1 MESLRNDGRQF
12 MERTWLT
19 SSVTECF
26 AQILAVSVADR
37 SLNELPPSPA
47 SQHLN
52 AHDEARHSMQI
63 SLKGQVALV
72 TGASSGLGAGAALGL
87 ATSGAAVV
95 VNYHSQPE
103 PAEKLAQQIRDSGGQ
118 AIAIGADVSK
128 EDEVERLFAQTL
140 KAFGRL
146 DILIANS
153 GLQKDAA
160 IADMTLADWN
170 TVINVN
176 LTGQFLCARAAL
188 RQFAQQEIRPDIS
201 RALGKIIHMSSV
213 HQVIPWAGHVN
224 YAASKGGV
232 DLLMRSIA
240 QEVGEQRIRVNSI
253 APGAI
258 RTAINT
264 KATSGDAEQQLL
276 KLIPYGRVGE
286 AQDVANAVVWLASD
300 ASDYV
305 HGTTLFID
313 GGMSLYPEFRNN
325 G

>member
-1 MESLRNDGRQF
+1 
-12 MERTWLT
+12 
-19 SSVTECF
+19 
-26 AQILAVSVADR
+26 
-37 SLNELPPSPA
+37 
-47 SQHLN
+47 
-52 AHDEARHSMQI
+52 MQI

-72 TGASSGLGAGAALGL
+72 TGASSGLGAGAARGL
-87 ATSGAAVV
+87 AASGAAVV

-103 PAEKLAQQIRDSGGQ
+103 PAEKLAEEIRAAGGQ
-118 AIAIGADVSK
+118 AVAIGADVSN
-128 EDEVERLFAQTL
+128 EREVEKLFAETL

-146 DILIANS
+146 DILTANS
-153 GLQKDAA
+153 GLQKDAS
-160 IADMTLADWN
+160 IAEMSLEDWN

-264 KATSGDAEQQLL
+264 QATSGDAEKKLL
-276 KLIPYGRVGE
+276 ELIPYGRVGE
-286 AQDVANAVVWLASD
+286 AEDVANAVVWLASD

-313 GGMSLYPEFRNN
+313 GGMSLYPEFRHN

>member
-1 MESLRNDGRQF
+1 
-12 MERTWLT
+12 
-19 SSVTECF
+19 
-26 AQILAVSVADR
+26 
-37 SLNELPPSPA
+37 
-47 SQHLN
+47 
-52 AHDEARHSMQI
+52 MQI

-72 TGASSGLGAGAALGL
+72 TGASSGLGAGAAKGL
-87 ATSGAAVV
+87 AASGAAVV

-103 PAEKLAQQIRDSGGQ
+103 PAEKLAEEICAAGGQ
-118 AIAIGADVSK
+118 AIALGADVSK
-128 EDEVERLFAQTL
+128 EDEVEQLFARTL
-140 KAFGRL
+140 DAFGRL

-153 GLQKDAA
+153 GLQKDAP
-160 IADMTLADWN
+160 ITQMTLEDWN
-170 TVINVN
+170 TVISVN

-188 RQFAQQEIRPDIS
+188 RQFARQQIRPDIS

-213 HQVIPWAGHVN
+213 HQMIPWAGHAN

-258 RTAINT
+258 RTAINSQVT
-264 KATSGDAEQQLL
+264 RGDAEQKLL
-276 KLIPYGRVGE
+276 ELIPYGRVGE
-286 AQDVANAVVWLASD
+286 AEDVANAVVWLASD

-305 HGTTLFID
+305 HGATLFID
-313 GGMSLYPEFRNN
+313 GGMSLYPEFRHN

>member
-1 MESLRNDGRQF
+1 
-12 MERTWLT
+12 
-19 SSVTECF
+19 
-26 AQILAVSVADR
+26 
-37 SLNELPPSPA
+37 
-47 SQHLN
+47 
-52 AHDEARHSMQI
+52 MQI
-63 SLKGQVALV
+63 SLKGQVAIV
-72 TGASSGLGAGAALGL
+72 TGASSGLGAGAAKGL
-87 ATSGAAVV
+87 AASGAAVV
-95 VNYHSQPE
+95 INYHSQPE
-103 PAEKLAQQIRDSGGQ
+103 PAQKLAEEIIAAGGQ
-118 AIAIGADVSK
+118 AIAVGADVS
-128 EDEVERLFAQTL
+128 DEQDVEKLFAETL
-140 KAFGRL
+140 KAFGRV
-146 DILIANS
+146 DILVANS
-153 GLQKDAA
+153 GLQKDAP
-160 IADMTLADWN
+160 IADMTLKDWN

-188 RQFAQQEIRPDIS
+188 RQFAKQNIRPDVS
-201 RALGKIIHMSSV
+201 RARGKIIHMSSV

-264 KATSGDAEQQLL
+264 KATEGDAEKKLL
-276 KLIPYGRVGE
+276 ELIPYGRVGE
-286 AQDVANAVVWLASD
+286 ADDVANAVVWLASD

>member
-1 MESLRNDGRQF
+1 
-12 MERTWLT
+12 
-19 SSVTECF
+19 
-26 AQILAVSVADR
+26 
-37 SLNELPPSPA
+37 
-47 SQHLN
+47 
-52 AHDEARHSMQI
+52 MQI

-72 TGASSGLGAGAALGL
+72 TGASSGLGAGAARGL
-87 ATSGAAVV
+87 AASGAAVV

-103 PAEKLAQQIRDSGGQ
+103 PAQKLAQEIIDAGGQ
-118 AIAIGADVSK
+118 AIAIGADVSN
-128 EDEVERLFAQTL
+128 EQDVEKLFAETL

-146 DILIANS
+146 DILVANS

-160 IADMTLADWN
+160 FADLTLEDWN

-176 LTGQFLCARAAL
+176 LTGQFLCARAAV
-188 RQFAQQEIRPDIS
+188 RQFAKQDIRLEVS
-201 RALGKIIHMSSV
+201 RARGKIIHMSSV

-240 QEVGEQRIRVNSI
+240 QEVGEQRIRVNSV

-264 KATSGDAEQQLL
+264 KATSGDAEKKLL
-276 KLIPYGRVGE
+276 ELIPYGRVGE
-286 AQDVANAVVWLASD
+286 ADDVANAVVWLASD

>member
-1 MESLRNDGRQF
+1 ML
-12 MERTWLT
+12 
-19 SSVTECF
+19 
-26 AQILAVSVADR
+26 
-37 SLNELPPSPA
+37 
-47 SQHLN
+47 
-52 AHDEARHSMQI
+52 I

-72 TGASSGLGAGAALGL
+72 TGASSGLGAGAARGL
-87 ATSGAAVV
+87 AASGAAVV
-95 VNYHSQPE
+95 INYHSQPE
-103 PAEKLAQQIRDSGGQ
+103 PAQKLADDIIAAGGQ
-118 AIAIGADVSK
+118 AIAIGADVSR
-128 EDEVERLFAQTL
+128 EDEVNALFAETL
-140 KAFGRL
+140 EAFGRL
-146 DILIANS
+146 DILVANS
-153 GLQKDAA
+153 GLQKDAP
-160 IADMTLADWN
+160 IAELTLEQWN

-188 RQFAQQEIRPDIS
+188 RQFARQEIRPDIS

-264 KATSGDAEQQLL
+264 KATAGDAEQKLL

-286 AQDVANAVVWLASD
+286 AEDVANAVVWLASD

-305 HGTTLFID
+305 HGATLFID
-313 GGMSLYPEFRNN
+313 GGMSLYPEFRDN

>member
-1 MESLRNDGRQF
+1 ML
-12 MERTWLT
+12 
-19 SSVTECF
+19 
-26 AQILAVSVADR
+26 
-37 SLNELPPSPA
+37 
-47 SQHLN
+47 
-52 AHDEARHSMQI
+52 I

-72 TGASSGLGAGAALGL
+72 TGASSGLGAGAARGL
-87 ATSGAAVV
+87 AASGAAVV

-103 PAEKLAQQIRDSGGQ
+103 PAQELVDEILNAGGQ
-118 AIAIGADVSK
+118 AIAVGADVSK
-128 EDEVERLFAQTL
+128 EDEVEKLFAETL

-153 GLQKDAA
+153 GLQKDAG
-160 IADMTLADWN
+160 ITDMTLADWN

-188 RQFAQQEIRPDIS
+188 RQFAKQQIRPEIS

-264 KATSGDAEQQLL
+264 KATTGDAEQKLL

-286 AQDVANAVVWLASD
+286 AEDVANAVVWLASD

-313 GGMSLYPEFRNN
+313 GGMSLYPEFRDN

>member
-1 MESLRNDGRQF
+1 
-12 MERTWLT
+12 
-19 SSVTECF
+19 
-26 AQILAVSVADR
+26 
-37 SLNELPPSPA
+37 
-47 SQHLN
+47 
-52 AHDEARHSMQI
+52 MQI
-63 SLKGQVALV
+63 SLKGQVAIV
-72 TGASSGLGAGAALGL
+72 TGASSGLGAGAAKGL
-87 ATSGAAVV
+87 AASGAAVV
-95 VNYHSQPE
+95 INYHSQPE
-103 PAEKLAQQIRDSGGQ
+103 PAQKLAEEIVAAGGK
-118 AIAIGADVSK
+118 AIAVGADVS
-128 EDEVERLFAQTL
+128 DEQDVEKLFAETL
-140 KAFGRL
+140 KAFGRV
-146 DILIANS
+146 DILVANS
-153 GLQKDAA
+153 GLQKDAP
-160 IADMTLADWN
+160 IADMTLKDWN

-188 RQFAQQEIRPDIS
+188 RQFARQEIRPEVS
-201 RALGKIIHMSSV
+201 RARGKIIHMSSV

-264 KATSGDAEQQLL
+264 KATEGDAEKKLL
-276 KLIPYGRVGE
+276 ELIPYGRVGE
-286 AQDVANAVVWLASD
+286 ADDVANAVVWLASD

>member
-1 MESLRNDGRQF
+1 
-12 MERTWLT
+12 
-19 SSVTECF
+19 
-26 AQILAVSVADR
+26 
-37 SLNELPPSPA
+37 
-47 SQHLN
+47 
-52 AHDEARHSMQI
+52 
-63 SLKGQVALV
+63 
-72 TGASSGLGAGAALGL
+72 
-87 ATSGAAVV
+87 
-95 VNYHSQPE
+95 PE
-103 PAEKLAQQIRDSGGQ
+103 PAQKLAQEIIDAGGQ
-118 AIAIGADVSK
+118 AIAIGADVSN
-128 EDEVERLFAQTL
+128 EQDVEKLFAETL

-146 DILIANS
+146 DILVANS

-160 IADMTLADWN
+160 FADLTLEDWN

-176 LTGQFLCARAAL
+176 LTGQFLCARAAV
-188 RQFAQQEIRPDIS
+188 RQFAKQDIRPDVS
-201 RALGKIIHMSSV
+201 RARGKIIHMSSV

-240 QEVGEQRIRVNSI
+240 QEVGEQRIRVNSV

-264 KATSGDAEQQLL
+264 KATSGDAEKKLL
-276 KLIPYGRVGE
+276 ELIPYGRVGE
-286 AQDVANAVVWLASD
+286 ADDVANAVVWLASD